1 MRLKGPHPPRCPFCD
16 RIIEPPQELE
26 PKRLGDF
33 AYGKCDCGAVYIYD
47 VTGHNLGAAFVE
59 ALGYGCNFDWD
70 LAWGLLPDED
80 YQEKHIEQY
89 DLKTHLIHPSGRT
102 EDERR
107 VRGVLTFIRFTEEV
121 RSLKNQSEIDIAIKD
136 KTSIKTDKEN
146 EMQDKQAEGLV
157 PVETAPSLKLKA
169 PSYKGK
175 TSKREIKKI
184 IESQDPDYL
193 YKIRYLATSE
203 PKILNRLQQILYSPD
218 PTIRWRAINAI
229 GCAAKTIYQQKPNI
243 VGEFLRRL
251 LYSASDSAAT
261 NWGAIEA
268 SGEIIRELPD
278 TFDIFIRELLAL
290 VRFEDSRT
298 SVLWALGRIAEKHP
312 ERVKAKAFFYLIQF
326 LDAKDPEVRG
336 LAAWVLGL
344 IRASECIRSI
354 EALIEDLN
362 TVNLLTEKG
371 LEEFTVS
378 QLAHNALKRI
388 KGSKEDMDNI
398 ANERIKE
405 AQKLYKEGE
414 ILSNQGRSLDAIDKL
429 KEALIVFEEE
439 DHDKGIANACEKLGD
454 LNCFRGNLNTALPLY
469 QRAVAICQKNDDPV
483 SEVILLEKIIDI
495 YRKKNEF
502 EKCLPYYM
510 RALEIAEITGDAGK
524 AGYYLTGIGDV
535 YQRRGELKKA
545 LDAYKTA
552 LKIFKQTRSSERAK
566 ILEQGIAQLE
576 AMMDQ

>member
-1 MRLKGPHPPRCPFCD
+1 MRLKGPYPPRCPFCD
-16 RIIEPPQELE
+16 RLIEPPAELE

-33 AYGKCDCGAVYIYD
+33 AYGKCDCGAVYVYD

-80 YQEKHIEQY
+80 YKEKHIEQY

-107 VRGVLTFIRFTEEV
+107 VRGVLTFIRFTDEV
-121 RSLKNQSEIDIAIKD
+121 RSLKTQSEIDLGIKN
-136 KTSIKTDKEN
+136 KTSVKTHKET
-146 EMQDKQAEGLV
+146 EVQDEQGQG
-157 PVETAPSLKLKA
+157 PPSMDTAPSLAQKA
-169 PSYKGK
+169 GSYKRK
-175 TSKREIKKI
+175 ASKREIKKI
-184 IESQDPDYL
+184 IESLDPDYL
-193 YKIRYLATSE
+193 YKIRYLAASE
-203 PKILNRLQQILYSPD
+203 PKVLNRLQQVLYSPD
-218 PTIRWRAINAI
+218 PTIRWRAITAI
-229 GCAAKTIYQQKPNI
+229 GCAAKTIYQKKPNF

-290 VRFEDSRT
+290 GRFEDSRA

-312 ERVKAKAFFYLIQF
+312 ERVKDKAFFYLIQF
-326 LDAKDPEVRG
+326 LDAKAPEVRG

-344 IRASECIRSI
+344 IRASECVRSI

-362 TVNLLTEKG
+362 AVNLLTEKG

-378 QLAHNALKRI
+378 QLAQNALTRI
-388 KGSKEDMDNI
+388 KGSTEDMDNI
-398 ANERIKE
+398 DNERIKE
-405 AQKLYKEGE
+405 AQKLFEEGE
-414 ILSNQGRSLDAIDKL
+414 VLSNQGRSLDAMDKL
-429 KEALIVFEEE
+429 KEALSVFEEE
-439 DHDKGIANACEKLGD
+439 GYDKGIANACEKLGD
-454 LNCFRGNLNTALPLY
+454 LNCFRGNLNSALPLY
-469 QRAVAICQKNDDPV
+469 QRAVAICQKKDDPV
-483 SEVILLEKIIDI
+483 SEVILIEKIIDI
-495 YRKKNEF
+495 YRRKNEF
-502 EKCLPYYM
+502 DKCMPYYM
-510 RALEIAEITGDAGK
+510 RALEIAEIAGDAGK

-535 YQRRGELKKA
+535 YQRRGDLNKA

-552 LKIFKQTRSSERAK
+552 LNIFKQTRSSERAK

-576 AMMDQ
+576 AMLDQ